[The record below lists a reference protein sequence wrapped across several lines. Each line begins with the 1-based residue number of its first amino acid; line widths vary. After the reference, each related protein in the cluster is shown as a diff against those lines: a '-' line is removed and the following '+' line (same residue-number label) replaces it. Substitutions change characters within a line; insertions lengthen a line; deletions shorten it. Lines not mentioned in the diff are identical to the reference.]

1 MVEMGVLIV
10 DADAQR
16 RQRHLD
22 AAPQQRRGQRHGRD
36 SEQETASVQG
46 HGGEG

>member
-16 RQRHLD
+16 RFIGVSHKARSAKCQY
-22 AAPQQRRGQRHGRD
+22 
-36 SEQETASVQG
+36 T
-46 HGGEG
+46 